1 MDINYQ
7 SVQYQTHMTHQPKP
21 YQQGRIFIGR
31 IPFGADLLAAVTRIA
46 NEQEIK
52 VGTVTVHGMLS
63 RLTLTVFDQATRTS
77 STLERERG
85 AEITALNG
93 TISQFKG
100 RSMARLSGTFSFSD
114 GSVMGGNLAI
124 GSLVYACEAV
134 ITELAGG
141 VLSRDFDPETGL
153 PLWKENSLLTS

>member
-1 MDINYQ
+1 
-7 SVQYQTHMTHQPKP
+7 MTHQPRP

-52 VGTVTVHGMLS
+52 VGTVTVYGILS
-63 RLTLTVFDQATRTS
+63 RLSLTVFDQAARAS
-77 STLERERG
+77 STIEREGG
-85 AEITALNG
+85 AEIASLSG

-100 RSMARLSGTFSFSD
+100 RSMARLSGTFSLSD
-114 GSVMGGNLAI
+114 GSLLGGTLAI

-153 PLWKENSLLTS
+153 PLWKENALLTG